1 LRSAALPVAL
11 TALGAVLYVIAEP
24 HAADLAAA
32 SFRSDLFAREGFTVF
47 NTAWYGGHHTPGYS
61 VLAPALGALLGERVL
76 AGLSAIAA
84 TAAFAALAGRT
95 AGLLF
100 VPGILASVASG
111 RIAFTLGAALGV
123 AAVLA
128 ATRGRTLLTA
138 LAAAL
143 SALASPV
150 AAMFLAV
157 VAAAFLLPVKQKG
170 TGHFTLGGR
179 VTSREGDGSA
189 ALRGRVTSREGD
201 GSAALRDALVLGLA
215 ALVPAAFLGLAFPE
229 QGTFPFVPSA
239 FWPAFAAAVG
249 VAVVAP
255 RGPLKAGAALYALLL
270 AVAFLVDSPVGGN
283 AVRLGTLTAAP
294 VAFAL
299 LWPRRRAALA
309 VLALPLAYWVL
320 QPAVR
325 DVLRT
330 QGDPSTAASYHRP
343 LVDWLRERQ
352 PARVEI
358 PLTQNH
364 GEAEHVAREVPIARG
379 WLRQADLER
388 NPLFYE
394 PGPLSPLD
402 YERWLRE
409 NAIAYVA
416 LPEGLPLD
424 RSGEEEQAVIVRGP
438 AFLRPVARRG
448 RWRIFAVRDPQPLA
462 TPPARVTAIEPEGF
476 RLRFAEAGATTVR
489 VRHTRY
495 FSVVRGRACVGE
507 TVGGWTR
514 VRSDSEGVVEVRAR
528 FALGSVVRPQRD
540 CAPG

>member
-1 LRSAALPVAL
+1 MRSAALPLLL
-11 TALGAVLYVIAEP
+11 TALGAVLYVVAEP

-61 VLAPALGALLGERVL
+61 VLAPPLGALLGERVL
-76 AGLSAIAA
+76 AGLSAVAA
-84 TAAFAALAGRT
+84 TAAFSALAGRT

-111 RIAFTLGAALGV
+111 RIAFTLGAALGI

-143 SALASPV
+143 AALASPV
-150 AAMFLAV
+150 AALFLAL
-157 VAAAFLLPVKQKG
+157 VAAAFVLSHPQNWGGCLAPQRFWGPQKW
-170 TGHFTLGGR
+170 GGCLAPQR
-179 VTSREGDGSA
+179 FWGPQKWGGCLAPRQFW
-189 ALRGRVTSREGD
+189 
-201 GSAALRDALVLGLA
+201 VLGAA
-215 ALVPAAFLGLAFPE
+215 ALVPAGLLGIAFPE
-229 QGTFPFVPSA
+229 QGTFPFVSSA

-255 RGPLKAGAALYALLL
+255 HGPLKAGGALYALLL
-270 AVAFLVDSPVGGN
+270 AAAFLVDSPVGGN
-283 AVRLGTLTAAP
+283 AVRLGTLTAVP

-299 LWPRRRAALA
+299 LWPHRRVALA

-330 QGDPSTAASYHRP
+330 QDDPSTTASYHRP

-364 GEAEHVAREVPIARG
+364 GEAEHVARAVPIARG
-379 WLRQADLER
+379 WLRQADLQR

-402 YERWLRE
+402 YERWLKE

-424 RSGEEEQAVIVRGP
+424 RSGEEEQAVIAREP

-462 TPPARVTAIEPEGF
+462 TPPARLTEMRPEGF
-476 RLRFAEAGATTVR
+476 VLRFAAAGATTVR

-495 FSVVRGRACVGE
+495 WSVTRGEACIGE
-507 TVGGWTR
+507 AAGGWTR
-514 VRSDSEGVVEVRAR
+514 VRADAPGVVAISAR
-528 FALGSVVRPQRD
+528 FALGSVAGPERECPS
-540 CAPG
+540 G